1 VPLLIFA
8 AVAVEAVLKIA
19 IQHPAPPDEGV
30 RTVDLIPTVHVP
42 FPNSFPSGHVM
53 RVTFLAAIVRG
64 VPGWMGAALVVLM
77 IASRVYLA
85 EHWLSDCIGGL
96 ALGLIAAGVGYA
108 LFGRRDD
115 GDRAAIGRP
124 GAQRRR

>member
-1 VPLLIFA
+1 MPLLIFV
-8 AVAVEAVLKIA
+8 AVAIEAVLKRTLA
-19 IQHPAPPDEGV
+19 HPPPPDESV
-30 RTVDLIPTVHVP
+30 RSIALIPSIHVA
-42 FPNSFPSGHVM
+42 FPNSFPSGHVL
-53 RVTFLAAIVRG
+53 RVTFLAAIVHG
-64 VPGWMGAALVVLM
+64 VPTWISGALVLLM
-77 IASRVYLA
+77 VASRVYLA

-115 GDRAAIGRP
+115 GDRAAVSRP

>member
-1 VPLLIFA
+1 MPLLIFV
-8 AVAVEAVLKIA
+8 AVAIEAVLKLTLV
-19 IQHPAPPDEGV
+19 HPPPPDDRF
-30 RTVDLIPTVHVP
+30 RTIELIPTVHVA

-53 RVTFLAAIVRG
+53 RVTFLAAIVHG
-64 VPGWMGAALVVLM
+64 VPSWISAALVLLM

-96 ALGLIAAGVGYA
+96 ALGLVAAGVGYA
-108 LFGRRDD
+108 LFGRSGD